1 MDKNVLVGLIASS
14 FTTLAALPQ
23 LIKITKEKKA
33 ENISMMWVA
42 ILLAGLSGWIA
53 YGVLKKDTI
62 IMISNSL
69 AVIINLA
76 IAIYAVKYKNKA

>member
-1 MDKNVLVGLIASS
+1 MDKNIWVGLIASC

-23 LIKITKEKKA
+23 LVKITKDKKA

-42 ILLAGLSGWIA
+42 ILLAGLSGWIL
-53 YGVLKKDTI
+53 YGILKKDKI

-69 AVIINLA
+69 AVAINLA
-76 IAIYAVKYKNKA
+76 IAIYAVKYKNKV